1 MAALGEA
8 ADDLS
13 DRRLRAAVRSLATDR
28 GHRRGALE
36 LTARILAP
44 HVGAKTNS
52 WPADMRASRPAWPT
66 ASTGRS
72 R

>member
-36 LTARILAP
+36 LTARVLAP
-44 HVGAKTNS
+44 HGERQDKFG
-52 WPADMRASRPAWPT
+52 ASRH
-66 ASTGRS
+66 ASLTSRGASARFIERS
-72 R
+72 